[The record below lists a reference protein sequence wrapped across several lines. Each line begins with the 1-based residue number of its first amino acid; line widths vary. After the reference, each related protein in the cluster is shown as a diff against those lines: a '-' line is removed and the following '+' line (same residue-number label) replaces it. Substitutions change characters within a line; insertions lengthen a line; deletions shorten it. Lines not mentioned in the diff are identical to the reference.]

1 MAPKDALRGCALQCH
16 STCMPNETAVRPG
29 NDRFLGYTFALC
41 AGLLWGTTG
50 PLSTALYAESGQI
63 ASVGFWRIALATLG
77 FLVYGAFRRDLFRV
91 DARGLLVI
99 GLFGGALVALFEV
112 PYQFAIRGVGIAPA
126 VALLYTAPVIVALL
140 AKPLLG
146 EALTPARLVLSVG
159 VMIGVALTLTGTVL
173 PDAGTEVRDV
183 SRVVGI
189 VAGLISALSYAGSTL
204 LARWAVPRYG
214 AVRTLFLE
222 LAGGTL
228 ILGVMMPLTHHTP
241 EVPPNMA
248 SWLYIIA
255 LGLGAV
261 LAANFFFFAGVKRI
275 DAAPAAVAASV
286 EPVVG
291 ATLGVFLLHQHLTPL
306 GWLGLLLVVGG
317 VAGEYAKEAGGA
329 KHSPV
334 VESAR
339 I

>member
-1 MAPKDALRGCALQCH
+1 MHNQAMSGR
-16 STCMPNETAVRPG
+16 STNSRI
-29 NDRFLGYTFALC
+29 LGYTFALC

-50 PLSTALYAESGQI
+50 PLSTAMYSEGGQI
-63 ASVGFWRIALATLG
+63 TSVGFWRIALATLG
-77 FLVYGAFRRDLFRV
+77 FLVYGLFRRDLFYV
-91 DARGLLVI
+91 EARGLLVV
-99 GLFGGALVALFEV
+99 GLLGGALVALFEV

-140 AKPLLG
+140 ARPLLG
-146 EALTPARLVLSVG
+146 EALTPARLLLSVA
-159 VMIGVALTLTGTVL
+159 VMIGVALTVTGTVA
-173 PDAGTEVRDV
+173 PEAGSEVRDV

-189 VAGLISALSYAGSTL
+189 LGGLISALSYAGSTL

-228 ILGVMMPLTHHTP
+228 ILGVMLPLTHRTP
-241 EVPPNMA
+241 ELPPSIA
-248 SWLYIIA
+248 GWIYTIA
-255 LGLGAV
+255 LALGAV

-286 EPVVG
+286 EPVVA
-291 ATLGVFLLHQHLTPL
+291 ATLGVFLLNQRLTPF

-317 VAGEYAKEAGGA
+317 VGGEYAKEATA
-329 KHSPV
+329 PTPPSPKPADNS
-334 VESAR
+334 ERLEASAR
-339 I
+339 L